1 MFACF
6 RIGGIAQAKRDIG
19 TRVFGGVGGCW
30 HQLAYIEPFF
40 GCQMH
45 DLLALRFVLIQI
57 ARRDGVIQCFIQRIR
72 HAIGFNA
79 DQVCRTLAAC
89 EQSDQHTRIGM
100 ILDVVEDH
108 GRAGLG
114 GALDRSA

>member
-6 RIGGIAQAKRDIG
+6 RVGGIAQTECDIG
-19 TRVFGGVGGCW
+19 TCVFRGVGGCW
-30 HQLAYIEPFF
+30 HQLTYIEAFF

-57 ARRDGVIQCFIQRIR
+57 ARRDGVVQRFIQRIR

-89 EQSDQHTRIGM
+89 EQSDQHARIGM
-100 ILDVVEDH
+100 TLDVVEDH
-108 GRAGLG
+108 GRAGLS